1 MFIADLYT
9 PGNNATNEDRKWNLM
24 MDLWIE
30 EDLPAPYQELI
41 TYDNEVNN
49 GGHAQYFFNTADCRD
64 IKTEIETILPALPDL
79 LQENL
84 KQGLQAFLALD
95 DVIYDP
101 ENEVFNQCDEVFY
114 DNEELLIEILNQF
127 AATLDL

>member
-1 MFIADLYT
+1 MFIADSYT

-79 LQENL
+79 LHENL
-84 KQGLQAFLALD
+84 KQGLKAFLALD